1 MNVLKLLAQEAGN
14 AWAQGQ
20 PRHIVADELSHA
32 AFLEWLAERTPDTQ
46 EGSEA
51 FTDIE
56 AGWLDGVRE
65 AKTVLL
71 ENDGT
76 WLSVSE
82 VATRAGVN
90 RSYILAEIRAG
101 RLKTWQPAR
110 EHLIH
115 PREFALWM
123 DNPRRGTRGK

>member
-1 MNVLKLLAQEAGN
+1 MNVLKMLAQEAGKT
-14 AWAQGQ
+14 WAQGQ
-20 PRHIVADELSHA
+20 PRHIVADKLSHV
-32 AFLEWLAERTPDTQ
+32 AFLEWLGQRAPDSQ
-46 EGSEA
+46 EA
-51 FTDIE
+51 LDDIE
-56 AGWLDGVRE
+56 SGWLEGVRE

-71 ENDGT
+71 EDDGT
-76 WLSVSE
+76 WLSVRD
-82 VATRAGVN
+82 VAERAGVN
-90 RSYILAEIRAG
+90 RSYVLAEIRAG